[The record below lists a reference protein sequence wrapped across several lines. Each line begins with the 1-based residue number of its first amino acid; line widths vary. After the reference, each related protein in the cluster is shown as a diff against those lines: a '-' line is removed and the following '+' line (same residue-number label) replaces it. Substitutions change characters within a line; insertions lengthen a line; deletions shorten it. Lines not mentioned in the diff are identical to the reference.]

1 MEEGPIAVLGLEI
14 QSHADADAD
23 AAAAVVAAVD
33 LELAGRFV
41 GDESS
46 SAGRS
51 IEGTQS
57 FRTG

>member
-1 MEEGPIAVLGLEI
+1 MEEGPIAVLGLGI
-14 QSHADADAD
+14 QSHADAD

-46 SAGRS
+46 SAGTS